1 MTSLYSPGIPTYLQE
16 FDWGPG
22 KTVVLVIMMFDRV
35 NAWTKRIFE
44 KGKLRE
50 SFKYYNADFFRLG
63 GTPPPLSG
71 KIRKLVLERLPY

>member
-1 MTSLYSPGIPTYLQE
+1 MTTFYFPGIPTYLQE
-16 FDWGPG
+16 LDWGPS
-22 KTVVLVIMMFDRV
+22 KTMVKVSG
-35 NAWTKRIFE
+35 WTKRIFE